1 MRTPETNDFVNKT
14 IENVDIVLNAIKI
27 KFTDGTE
34 VSLCAEQ
41 AIYTNFG
48 TIPGIFVED
57 K

>member
-41 AIYTNFG
+41 AIYTDFG